1 MPLAKPKDRP
11 DTDLEGLDL
20 LEAKA
25 MRKKAPHYW
34 GRDYGLL
41 WAAWPSSSSGADFCL
56 YVMRAEASAKATADG
71 GDLLKRHE
79 RTRGR
84 TQRRRYHP
92 VNSLEDVL
100 DTLSML
106 YWRTRER
113 PAPLEELQR
122 KIRRQTAKKIRLE
135 HHEQKGDLWRSTW
148 RIETE
153 HVGGKTRNRAVRK
166 RA

>member
-25 MRKKAPHYW
+25 MRKKPPFYH

-41 WAAWPSSSSGADFCL
+41 WAAWPSSSSGSDFCL
-56 YVMRAEASAKATADG
+56 YVMKGR
-71 GDLLKRHE
+71 DLLKRHE

-84 TQRRRYHP
+84 SQRRRYHP
-92 VNSLEDVL
+92 VDDLEDVL

-113 PAPLEELQR
+113 PAPLKDLQR
-122 KIRRQTAKKIRLE
+122 KIRRQTSKKIRRI
-135 HHEQKGDLWRSTW
+135 HHEQKMDAWKAKW
-148 RIETE
+148 RIEAE
-153 HVGGKTRNRAVRK
+153 HVGGKTRNRTVRK
-166 RA
+166 QNA

>member
-1 MPLAKPKDRP
+1 MPLAKPTDRP
-11 DTDLEGLDL
+11 ETDLKGLDL

-25 MRKKAPHYW
+25 MRKRPPFYH

-41 WAAWPSSSSGADFCL
+41 WAAWPSSSRGADFFL
-56 YVMRAEASAKATADG
+56 YVMKG
-71 GDLLKRHE
+71 GNLLRRHE

-84 TQRRRYHP
+84 RTCRSVCRRYHP
-92 VNSLEDVL
+92 VDDLEDVL

-113 PAPLEELQR
+113 PAPLEDLQR
-122 KIRRQTAKKIRLE
+122 EIRRQTARKIRRE

-148 RIETE
+148 QIETE
-153 HVGGKTRNRAVRK
+153 HVGGKARNRIARK

>member
-11 DTDLEGLDL
+11 ETDLKGLDL

-25 MRKKAPHYW
+25 MRKKPPFYH

-41 WAAWPSSSSGADFCL
+41 WAAWPSSSRGADFCL
-56 YVMRAEASAKATADG
+56 YVMRDG
-71 GDLLKRHE
+71 NLLKRLVH
-79 RTRGR
+79 TRGR
-84 TQRRRYHP
+84 LQQRRYHQ

-100 DTLSML
+100 DTLNML

-113 PAPLEELQR
+113 PAPLEDLQR
-122 KIRRQTAKKIRLE
+122 KIRRQTAKKIRRI
-135 HHEQKGDLWRSTW
+135 HHEQKMGAWKAKW

-153 HVGGKTRNRAVRK
+153 HVGSTTRNRTVRN

>member
-1 MPLAKPKDRP
+1 MPLAKPTDRP
-11 DTDLEGLDL
+11 ETDLKGLDR

-25 MRKKAPHYW
+25 MRKKPPFYH

-56 YVMRAEASAKATADG
+56 YVMDG
-71 GDLLKRHE
+71 EDLLKRHE

-84 TQRRRYHP
+84 SQRRRYHP

-100 DTLSML
+100 DTLGML
-106 YWRTRER
+106 YWRTRDRE
-113 PAPLEELQR
+113 APLEDLQR
-122 KIRRQTAKKIRLE
+122 GIRRQTAKKIRRE
-135 HHEQKGDLWRSTW
+135 HHEQKGDLWRSKW
-148 RIETE
+148 RIKTE
-153 HVGGKTRNRAVRK
+153 HVGSTTRNRTVRK